1 MEQTRWLNESEQ
13 HAWHSLQ
20 FMQTRLTAELA
31 RELSGDSKLSYPD
44 YIVLVALTGQVDGR
58 LRIFEVANQIG
69 WEKSRLSHHVGRMS
83 HRGLVTREQCDS
95 DRRGAFVV
103 VTSRGREEI
112 AAAAPGHIAAVRRL
126 FIDTLTPEQLHV
138 ITTVAE
144 MILAKLATSDSQV

>member
-1 MEQTRWLNESEQ
+1 
-13 HAWHSLQ
+13 
-20 FMQTRLTAELA
+20 MQTRLTAELA